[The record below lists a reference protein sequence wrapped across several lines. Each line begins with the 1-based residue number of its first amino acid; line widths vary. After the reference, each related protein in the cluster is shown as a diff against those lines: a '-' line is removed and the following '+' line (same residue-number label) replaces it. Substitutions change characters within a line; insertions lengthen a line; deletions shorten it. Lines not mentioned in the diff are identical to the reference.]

1 MNAQI
6 LVVDDEPDVADL
18 FRQQF
23 RRELRDGRF
32 TLDFAL
38 SAAEALER
46 VADAEAASLIFVFS
60 DINMPGMT
68 GLQLLPKVRALRPN
82 VPIVMITAY
91 GDEDTRRKAAESGAT
106 DLLTK
111 PIDFS
116 ALRQRID
123 QRLAECGRIT

>member
-23 RRELRDGRF
+23 RRELRSGRF
-32 TLDFAL
+32 KMDFAL
-38 SAAEALER
+38 SASEALDR
-46 VADAEAASLIFVFS
+46 VAVTEPTSLIFIFS

-82 VPIVMITAY
+82 VPVVMITAY
-91 GDEDTRRKAAESGAT
+91 GDEDTRRRASEGGAV
-106 DLLTK
+106 DLVTK
-111 PIDFS
+111 PIDFD

-123 QRLAECGRIT
+123 QRLAEYGQVA

>member
-23 RRELRDGRF
+23 RRELRSGRF

-46 VADAEAASLIFVFS
+46 IADAGEASLIFVFS

-68 GLQLLPKVRALRPN
+68 GLQLLPKMRALRPN
-82 VPIVMITAY
+82 VPVVMITAY
-91 GDEDTRRKAAESGAT
+91 GDEDTRRKAAESGAS
-106 DLLTK
+106 DLVTK

-123 QRLAECGRIT
+123 QRLVECGRVA